1 MLGLATMRSD
11 SSALATPGPVEVAL
25 IWHEANG
32 RSQLA
37 DWRQAQVLR
46 LGSHRTSSSLN
57 TPRGSSAIG
66 RNQATLKKNSG
77 R

>member
-46 LGSHRTSSSLN
+46 LGSHRTNNSLN
-57 TPRGSSAIG
+57 TPRGSSANG
-66 RNQATLKKNSG
+66 RNQAALKKNSN